1 MNYRFHGTASAGS
14 KNRFSHCGNFCTCH
28 LRTTSSK
35 FTGSIPYLRNMGLTF
50 GQHGPNLGPNLPLGR
65 MASTWGTCQVQYKIF
80 KHAFSSGIP
89 TFFGPCFAQ
98 LVRQLPPHSVRPKL
112 GPSRLVFGPTCYH
125 TPKLLKAAPHPQAVA
140 FHIIGVLRQVAP
152 ANRIWKTITRMRRDI
167 LKGVKNAL
175 KLLTPTTRSSTR
187 MTKEF
192 HGCDRAAPSQ
202 LP

>member
-1 MNYRFHGTASAGS
+1 MSPPHNIIQIHRFDPIPPQHGLNLWPAWPQLGS
-14 KNRFSHCGNFCTCH
+14 QLATWTDG
-28 LRTTSSK
+28 L
-35 FTGSIPYLRNMGLTF
+35 NMGDLP
-50 GQHGPNLGPNLPLGR
+50 GPIQNLQTRVFQWYSHVFWPMFCPTCTAVAPTQCSTQVGPKS
-65 MASTWGTCQVQYKIF
+65 AC
-80 KHAFSSGIP
+80 
-89 TFFGPCFAQ
+89 
-98 LVRQLPPHSVRPKL
+98 VR
-112 GPSRLVFGPTCYH
+112 PTCYH

>member
-1 MNYRFHGTASAGS
+1 MRHKRRCTHTQQQLKVPGSTRTGTLPSRSKRNIASHANQGLWRLGS
-14 KNRFSHCGNFCTCH
+14 TCRVKVGNPPAPERGCLGVEPASELSISWYSFSRLQKSVSHCGNFCTCH

-112 GPSRLVFGPTCYH
+112 GPSRLVFGP
-125 TPKLLKAAPHPQAVA
+125 
-140 FHIIGVLRQVAP
+140 P
-152 ANRIWKTITRMRRDI
+152 ATIR
-167 LKGVKNAL
+167 LN
-175 KLLTPTTRSSTR
+175 
-187 MTKEF
+187 F
-192 HGCDRAAPSQ
+192 
-202 LP
+202 